1 MNAATKALWTR
12 RLTFRRKRVSYWRA
26 KGNIPKVNHWL
37 ALVKQANAK
46 LAPPKK
52 LPLLKG
58 VDISSYNGSVD
69 FEKLHAAG
77 YGFVIAKSSE
87 GGDWKD
93 STFTKGRVN
102 AIRAAG
108 MRVGAYHFLRPK
120 PGRSGK
126 VEAQFFIK
134 TAYATGYGKPGDLR
148 PVIDFEATQLGRP
161 QTLRYL
167 VECITEVKRLTG
179 KPPIIYTGGPFWNEN
194 TGDCRDNFGC
204 QLWLAAYVKDPQQYL
219 PAAWATTGWAIW
231 QHTDQGTVPGVP
243 SAGVDQNIAKRLPLL

>member
-1 MNAATKALWTR
+1 MNRFSRALWER
-12 RLTFRRKRVSYWRA
+12 RLTYRVKRVSHWRA
-26 KGNIPKVNHWL
+26 KGNIPQVNKWV
-37 ALVKQANAK
+37 ALVREAKAK
-46 LAPPKK
+46 LAPAKK

-58 VDISSYNGSVD
+58 IDISSYNGSVD
-69 FEKLHAAG
+69 FKKLQAAG

-87 GGDWKD
+87 GADWKD
-93 STFTKGRVN
+93 GTFTKERVKE
-102 AIRAAG
+102 IRAAG

-126 VEAQFFIK
+126 VEGAFFIN
-134 TAYATGYGKPGDLR
+134 TAYAAGYGKPGDLR

-167 VECITEVKRLTG
+167 VECINEVKRLTG
-179 KPPIIYTGGPFWNEN
+179 KAPIIYTGGPFWNEN
-194 TGDCRDNFGC
+194 TGECRDNFGC

-231 QHTDQGTVPGVP
+231 QHTDTGSVPGVR
-243 SAGVDQNIAKRLPLL
+243 SASVDQNIAKRLPLL

>member
-1 MNAATKALWTR
+1 MNRVTKALWQR
-12 RLTFRRKRVSYWRA
+12 RLSFRLRAVSYWRG
-26 KGNIPKVNHWL
+26 KGNIPKVNKWL
-37 ALVKQANAK
+37 ALVKEAKAK

-69 FEKLHAAG
+69 FKKLHAAG
-77 YGFVIAKSSE
+77 YGFVIAKCTE
-87 GGDWKD
+87 GADWKD
-93 STFTKGRVN
+93 ATFTKERVD

-126 VEAQFFIK
+126 VEAAFAVT
-134 TAYATGYGKPGDLR
+134 TAYAAGYGKPGDLSLT
-148 PVIDFEATQLGRP
+148 IDFESTQLGRP
-161 QTLRYL
+161 DTLRYL
-167 VECITEVKRLTG
+167 VECVTEVKRLTG
-179 KPPIIYTGGPFWNEN
+179 KAPIIYTGGPFWNEN

-204 QLWLAAYVKDPQQYL
+204 QLWLAAYVKDPENYL

-231 QHTDQGTVPGVP
+231 QHTDQGSVPGVR
-243 SAGVDQNIAKRLPLL
+243 SSSVDQNIAKRLPLL